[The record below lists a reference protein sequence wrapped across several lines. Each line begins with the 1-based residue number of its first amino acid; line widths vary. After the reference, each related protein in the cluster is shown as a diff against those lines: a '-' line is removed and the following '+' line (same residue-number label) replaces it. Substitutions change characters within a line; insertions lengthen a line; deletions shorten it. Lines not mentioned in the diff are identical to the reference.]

1 MMEQSKT
8 RRQKLEEFL
17 AKNPNDAFSRYGVAL
32 ECVKEGD
39 LAAAE
44 AHFKALIQ
52 SNPDYVPGYQMY
64 AQTLVQNER
73 GEDAKA
79 ILTEGIQAAIRKGNQ
94 HARSE
99 MEGLLEQ
106 LS

>member
-1 MMEQSKT
+1 MPEPNKT

-17 AKNPNDAFSRYGVAL
+17 AQNPKDAFSRYGIAL

-39 LAAAE
+39 LVAAE
-44 AHFKALIQ
+44 AHFHTLIE

-64 AQTLVQNER
+64 AQTLAQHDR
-73 GEDAKA
+73 SKDAKA
-79 ILTEGIQAAIRKGNQ
+79 ILTQGIQAAIRQGNQ

-99 MEGLLEQ
+99 MESLLMD
-106 LS
+106 LA